1 MKQKSK
7 IQAQISLILTVVVI
21 ALTFSCSSNNTISVP
36 TNTTGLTVSVVTSSA
51 GGTYAPKNVVAI
63 WIENSEGVFVKTLT
77 IYAGVRASNL
87 TNWESASAGNKA
99 DAISG
104 ATQSTHGTIYGSW
117 NGTDAKGI
125 TVPDGNYKVCM
136 ELTDKDSTGSF
147 STFNFT
153 KGVTTQT
160 LKPGNTPS
168 FSTVTIKWVPL

>member
-7 IQAQISLILTVVVI
+7 IQAQISLILAIVT
-21 ALTFSCSSNNTISVP
+21 ALTFSCSSNNTISAP

-51 GGTYAPKNVVAI
+51 GGTYAPKNIVAI

-77 IYAGVRASNL
+77 IYAKVRASYL
-87 TNWESASAGNKA
+87 TNWESASGGNTV
-99 DAISG
+99 DALSG
-104 ATQSTHGTIYGSW
+104 ATLTSHGTIYASW

-125 TVPDGNYKVCM
+125 TQPDGNYKVCM

-147 STFNFT
+147 SSFIFT
-153 KGVTTQT
+153 KGPNTET